1 MQAEDLK
8 DTDAE
13 SAVTTSCLAICK
25 SAGRAYTLNTI
36 ADLTLRMQECRDPVG
51 KLSLMRLLAKVE
63 ALVEQME
70 LPIDRRNP
78 T

>member
-8 DTDAE
+8 DQDTE
-13 SAVTTSCLAICK
+13 SALTSACLGTCK
-25 SAGRAYTLNTI
+25 SAGRAYTLNVI
-36 ADLTLRMQECRDPVG
+36 ADLTLRMQECRDPAG

-70 LPIDRRNP
+70 LPIDRRTQP
-78 T
+78 